1 MKMLPK
7 ARCHPVRACPALRWG
22 GGMHYTGLLIQ
33 ALGPYRVASKLGI
46 IFTFEL
52 RFLSQG
58 HTEWHQDWA
67 WATISIL
74 PLLITM
80 LLIYPAEGG

>member
-1 MKMLPK
+1 MLAK

-33 ALGPYRVASKLGI
+33 ALGPYRVASELGSI
-46 IFTFEL
+46 FIFTL
-52 RFLSQG
+52 RFLSQSP
-58 HTEWHQDWA
+58 TEWHFDWA

-74 PLLITM
+74 PLLITS

>member
-1 MKMLPK
+1 
-7 ARCHPVRACPALRWG
+7 
-22 GGMHYTGLLIQ
+22 MHTTTPFIAGQ
-33 ALGPYRVASKLGI
+33 ALTGWQRAFGN